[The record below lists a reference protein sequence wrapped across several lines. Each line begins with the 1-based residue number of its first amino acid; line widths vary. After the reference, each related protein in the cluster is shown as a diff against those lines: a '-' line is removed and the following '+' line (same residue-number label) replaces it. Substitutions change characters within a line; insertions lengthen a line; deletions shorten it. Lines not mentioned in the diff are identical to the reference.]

1 MEAAAAEPNEKF
13 TLVQQLAKDLSKG
26 DLELPSFP
34 DIALRV
40 RKALDDENATTDQI
54 VQILGAE
61 PVLAAKILAISN
73 SAALRP

>member
-1 MEAAAAEPNEKF
+1 MEAVSAEPNEKF

-54 VQILGAE
+54 VQILGAS
-61 PVLAAKILAISN
+61 VRTVASN
-73 SAALRP
+73 HH